1 MSEESLPAGDSFDS
15 TESLRLV
22 DQYRRGDPDAAG
34 ALFARYVGR
43 LTSLAHSRL
52 SSKLARRIDAEDIV
66 QSAYRSFFLRARDG
80 QYTLQQSGDLWRLLA
95 VITMNKL
102 RRKVEHHTAGKR
114 QVDQEQND
122 SGADGRQ
129 LYHDAITREPSPA
142 ETLAVLEEVD
152 LLTRGLTDVQK
163 RMVELR
169 LQGYLIEEI
178 AEEVARSERTVRR
191 VLDKVKLCLEQRLE
205 ESSVKQ

>member
-1 MSEESLPAGDSFDS
+1 MITMQNDSVRADESIQLVERYRQGD
-15 TESLRLV
+15 E
-22 DQYRRGDPDAAG
+22 DAAK

-52 SSKLARRIDAEDIV
+52 SAKLARRIDAEDVV
-66 QSAYRSFFLRARDG
+66 QSVYRSFFVRAREG
-80 QYTLQQSGDLWRLLA
+80 QYELHHSGDLWRLLA

-102 RRKVEHHTAGKR
+102 RRKVEHHTAAKR
-114 QVDQEQND
+114 QVNQEQSD
-122 SGADGRQ
+122 AGEEGLP
-129 LYHDAITREPSPA
+129 LYHEALTREPSPV
-142 ETLAVLEEVD
+142 ETLAVLEEID

-178 AEEVARSERTVRR
+178 AEAVARSERTVRR
-191 VLDKVKLCLEQRLE
+191 VLEKVKCCLEQRLE
-205 ESSVKQ
+205 ESSLASS

>member
-1 MSEESLPAGDSFDS
+1 MATSHEESIQAE
-15 TESLRLV
+15 ESLRLV
-22 DQYRRGDPDAAG
+22 EQYRQGDQDAAG
-34 ALFARYVGR
+34 LLFARYVGR

-52 SSKLARRIDAEDIV
+52 SAKLARRIDAEDVV
-66 QSAYRSFFLRARDG
+66 QSAYRSFFIRAREG
-80 QYTLQQSGDLWRLLA
+80 QYTLHQSGDLWRLLA

-114 QVDQEQND
+114 QVDQEQNE
-122 SGADGRQ
+122 GGVEGRP
-129 LYHDAITREPSPA
+129 LCHEAVTREPSPA
-142 ETLAVLEEVD
+142 ETLAVLEEIE

-163 RMVELR
+163 KMVELR

-178 AEEVARSERTVRR
+178 AVEVARSERTVRR

-205 ESSVKQ
+205 ESSLG

>member
-1 MSEESLPAGDSFDS
+1 MQDDSIHADD
-15 TESLRLV
+15 SLRLV
-22 DQYRRGDPDAAG
+22 ERYRQGDQDAAG

-43 LTSLAHSRL
+43 LTSLAQSRL
-52 SSKLARRIDAEDIV
+52 SSKLARRIDAEDVV
-66 QSAYRSFFLRARDG
+66 QSAYRSFFVRARDG
-80 QYTLQQSGDLWRLLA
+80 QYVLNNSGDLWRLLA

-114 QVDQEQND
+114 QIDQEQND
-122 SGADGRQ
+122 SCDEGMP
-129 LYHDAITREPSPA
+129 LYQEALTREPSPW
-142 ETLAVLEEVD
+142 ETLAVLEEVAI
-152 LLTRGLTDVQK
+152 LTQGLTDVQR

-191 VLDKVKLCLEQRLE
+191 VLDKVKSNLEQRLE
-205 ESSVKQ
+205 ESAMA